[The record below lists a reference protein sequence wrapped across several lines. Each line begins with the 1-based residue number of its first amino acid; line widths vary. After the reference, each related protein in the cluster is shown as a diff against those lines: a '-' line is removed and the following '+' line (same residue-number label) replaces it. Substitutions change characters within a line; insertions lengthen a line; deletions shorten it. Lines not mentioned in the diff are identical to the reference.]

1 MGKRNSKMRE
11 EGGDRSAPNPPIL
24 GGPNRKYH
32 WIKVVIM
39 TPTID
44 IGTLITTTTGLH
56 GGCPHII
63 GKGITVR
70 RIVTWYKRGLN
81 AEEICDGLRPT
92 GGHRIG
98 TLTLAEVYAAL
109 VYYHSNTEAIETDLA
124 SQAAE
129 GDRLGKLHVL
139 DFFKNIHR
147 QGPFRT
153 SEEIDRDL
161 QEERNSWDS

>member
-1 MGKRNSKMRE
+1 
-11 EGGDRSAPNPPIL
+11 
-24 GGPNRKYH
+24 
-32 WIKVVIM
+32 M
-39 TPTID
+39 TTTVD

-81 AEEICDGLRPT
+81 AEEICD
-92 GGHRIG
+92 RIG

-109 VYYHSNTEAIETDLA
+109 AYYHSNTDAIEADLA
-124 SQAAE
+124 YQMAE
-129 GDRLGKLHVL
+129 GDRLEKLHVL
-139 DFFKNIHR
+139 NFFKDIHR
-147 QGPFRT
+147 QGAFRT
-153 SEEIDRDL
+153 GEEIDRDL